1 MRLTFEFPA
10 DTAVL
15 ENIGKIMVDASRN
28 AGFNDTEIGD
38 IQLAVDEACTNTIIH
53 GLKEDRSKTFQL
65 VIQWKTGEIEI
76 FIHETG
82 VPFDPK
88 EVPDPDLKA
97 PLEDRAIG
105 GLGIFFIKELMD
117 KVEYKIGEGGVKTLY
132 MMKRRT
138 SI

>member
-28 AGFNDTEIGD
+28 AGFNDTEIDD

-53 GLKEDRSKTFQL
+53 GLKEDRSKT
-65 VIQWKTGEIEI
+65 
-76 FIHETG
+76 
-82 VPFDPK
+82 
-88 EVPDPDLKA
+88 
-97 PLEDRAIG
+97 PLDDRVIG